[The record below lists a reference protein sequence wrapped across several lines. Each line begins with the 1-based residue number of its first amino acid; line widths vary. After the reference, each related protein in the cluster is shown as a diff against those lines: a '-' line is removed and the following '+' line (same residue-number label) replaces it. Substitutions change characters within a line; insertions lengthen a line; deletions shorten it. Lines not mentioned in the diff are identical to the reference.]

1 MDLNLKLNNS
11 CINKQITIS
20 GSKSI
25 TNRLHII
32 NALSKLNITL
42 INQSNSEDS
51 ELLKDALN
59 TINLKKGNII
69 NVNHAGTD
77 LRFLTAYL
85 ACTDGEW
92 ILSGSES
99 LKKRP
104 IKDLVECLK
113 SLDAQIL
120 YLEKEGFPPLQING
134 KKLNGDKISI
144 NGNVSSQFISA
155 LLLVAPYFKNGLSIK
170 IKDEI
175 VSKPYIDMTI
185 SLMKQFNICVNWI
198 KETIIVEAGE
208 YKCKQNKFL
217 IESDWSSA
225 SYWYSI
231 ATLSKECNIVL
242 SEFNLKSLQADS
254 ILPDIYDKLGV
265 KTEILNNQIKL
276 TKNKNSI
283 TNLNYDFTNC
293 PDIAQ
298 TIAATCV
305 GLGITCNLTG
315 LKTLKLKETD
325 RLLAL
330 KNELKKFGA
339 EIEITD
345 SSLKIVDYTNSIKEL
360 EIETYNDHRMAL
372 CIAPL
377 ALKFNNILIK
387 NAEVVNKSYP
397 KFWDDYN
404 ALI

>member
-1 MDLNLKLNNS
+1 MDLNLKLNNG

>member
-1 MDLNLKLNNS
+1 MNLNLKLNNS

-113 SLDAQIL
+113 SLGAQIL

>member
-1 MDLNLKLNNS
+1 MNLNLKLNNS

-113 SLDAQIL
+113 SLGAQIL

-144 NGNVSSQFISA
+144 KGNVSSQFISA

-185 SLMKQFNICVNWI
+185 SLMKQFNICVNRI

-208 YKCKQNKFL
+208 YKCDQNKFL

>member
-1 MDLNLKLNNS
+1 MNLNLKLNNS